1 MSLLRTEFRN
11 GSGVLLCVLLLIL
24 WGRVA
29 ALTVDVKISVM
40 LLSPRILRKGVF
52 YSQNVMPFKQ
62 VNRKSTLPTKE
73 VL

>member
-1 MSLLRTEFRN
+1 MWF
-11 GSGVLLCVLLLIL
+11 LLLIL
-24 WGRVA
+24 WGKVA
-29 ALTVDVKISVM
+29 VLTVDVKISVM
-40 LLSPRILRKGVF
+40 LLSPRILRKDVF